1 MLATTKIILH
11 DRQNTVVKS
20 RNQYK
25 KKKKNPEI
33 YSILL
38 YHEFKFLCM
47 INRNC

>member
-25 KKKKNPEI
+25 KKKRT
-33 YSILL
+33 L
-38 YHEFKFLCM
+38 KFIVFCYTM
-47 INRNC
+47 NSNFYA